1 MPSGSH
7 LTKEMRSK
15 GGRKKGNYNT
25 RRKQWEELSEYM
37 TNHGAERVI
46 KALSKLSDEDFLVQY
61 GKLLNYFKPKQ
72 VQSSQT
78 IEHNLKGP
86 AQITFGDNSKDDN
99 KS

>member
-1 MPSGSH
+1 MPSGAH

-15 GGRKKGNYNT
+15 GGRKAGKLS
-25 RRKQWEELSEYM
+25 RKRQQWAELSEYM
-37 TNHGAERVI
+37 TNAGAERVVR
-46 KALSKLSDEDFLVQY
+46 ALSKLSDEDFLVQY

-72 VQSSQT
+72 ISSNQT
-78 IEHNLKGP
+78 IDHTLTGP